1 MRTSVRQLAPRPV
14 VIVALVTAVCL
25 LGDSALYVLLP
36 SRLETFEVS
45 PAGAGLILGINRYVR
60 VLSNSVAGWAYERL
74 GFRGPFLFA
83 VLVAAATTAAY
94 GLFTGFWPL
103 FVAHG
108 VWGVAWS
115 FLRLGGYLAVI
126 DSAGGVAI
134 GRYMGALQGIS
145 RGGSL
150 FAVLV
155 GGILADVIGGRETLL
170 VFGAVTLTALVLI
183 PFGRVPRELGRRAAP
198 GADDATPPPLP
209 GGDAWRVRTLYA
221 EAAVVWLIVAGIFV
235 STAGYLVRT
244 LAEDGAVVLGLVL
257 GVGTLSGL
265 LVGVRWV
272 SDLGLGPVFGHVS
285 DRRGRP
291 RVILTAMGLAIAAM
305 LAVALRP
312 TLPVA
317 LPAFSVVF
325 VASTALVVSLNASIA
340 DLAPAGRRATVLSR
354 YATWA
359 DVGSGTGAVIGL
371 PLVTTLGF
379 GWVYG
384 GAAALAL
391 VAALTYGAMFA
402 RGR

>member
-1 MRTSVRQLAPRPV
+1 MRQLAPRPV
-14 VIVALVTAVCL
+14 VIVAIVTAICL

-36 SRLETFEVS
+36 SRLETFAVS
-45 PAGAGLILGINRYVR
+45 PAEAGLILGVNRYIR
-60 VLSNSVAGWAYERL
+60 VLSNSLAGRVYERA
-74 GFRGPFLFA
+74 GFRGPFVFA
-83 VLVAAATTAAY
+83 VLIAVVTTAAY

-103 FVAHG
+103 FIAHG
-108 VWGVAWS
+108 VWGVSWS

-126 DSAGGVAI
+126 DAAGGVTV

-155 GGILADVIGGRETLL
+155 GGILADAIGGRETLL
-170 VFGAVTLTALVLI
+170 VFAAITLTAFVVVPL
-183 PFGRVPRELGRRAAP
+183 GRVAPELGRRAAP
-198 GADDATPPPLP
+198 QAEDATPPPSLP
-209 GGDAWRVRTLYA
+209 RGDVWRIRTLYA
-221 EAAVVWLIVAGIFV
+221 EAAAVWLIVAGIFV

-244 LAEDGAVVLGLVL
+244 VAEDGTAVLGLVL

-265 LVGVRWV
+265 LVGVRWM

-285 DRRGRP
+285 DRQGRP

-305 LAVALRP
+305 VAIALRP
-312 TLPVA
+312 TLLVA
-317 LPAFSVVF
+317 VPAFSVVF
-325 VASTALVVSLNASIA
+325 VAGTALTVSLNASIA
-340 DLAPAGRRATVLSR
+340 ELAPAERRAAVLSR

-359 DVGSGTGAVIGL
+359 DVGSGTGPIIGL
-371 PLVTTLGF
+371 PLVTTWGF
-379 GWVYG
+379 GWAYG

-391 VAALTYGAMFA
+391 VAALAYWAMFS